1 MSLATLLVTGPGQTR
16 EKQRWAYPALLG
28 LMALA
33 IGISASPAPLY
44 GLYAEEWHFAPITTT
59 VVFSAYAVAALISVL
74 VVGSISDR
82 FGRRRVLLVAVSTLI
97 AGLVVFMTAGGVAAL
112 LVARVLHGF

>member
-1 MSLATLLVTGPGQTR
+1 MSVTTTLRATAIEDTR
-16 EKQRWAYPALLG
+16 AEKRWAYPALLA

-44 GLYAEEWHFAPITTT
+44 GLYAQEWHFAPITTT
-59 VVFSAYAVAALISVL
+59 VVFSAYAAAALVSVL

-82 FGRRRVLLVAVSTLI
+82 YGRRRVLLAAVATLI
-97 AGLVVFMTAGGVAAL
+97 VGLVV
-112 LVARVLHGF
+112 